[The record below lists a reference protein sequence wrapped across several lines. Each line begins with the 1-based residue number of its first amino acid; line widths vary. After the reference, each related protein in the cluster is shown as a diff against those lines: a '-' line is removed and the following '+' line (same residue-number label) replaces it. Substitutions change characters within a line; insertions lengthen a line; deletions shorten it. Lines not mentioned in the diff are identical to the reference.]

1 MFRHLACFQLGA
13 ILGGGM
19 APIVAT
25 ALFARYHNNLWV
37 SVYMA
42 GACGISLLCASKLT
56 DVHDADLDRPK
67 VAAGSA
73 LPT

>member
-1 MFRHLACFQLGA
+1 
-13 ILGGGM
+13 M

-25 ALFARYHNNLWV
+25 ALFARYHNNIWV

-42 GACGISLLCASKLT
+42 GACGISLLCANKLN
-56 DVHDADLDRPK
+56 DAPDTDLDRPT

-73 LPT
+73 LSA